1 MEIRTDYGKRTS
13 QSHRAAHESVQGTTA
28 RKKKVINTQLNEN
41 VHALS
46 TDSSVDSGPT
56 EPHP

>member
-46 TDSSVDSGPT
+46 TDSSVDSAPV
-56 EPHP
+56 